1 MTIRIFGRWTLML
14 NSKCNFKDKED
25 WAKRNQKI
33 KMVEEKVKIITFLT
47 STGAKRSVDLDQ
59 RRLN

>member
-1 MTIRIFGRWTLML
+1 ML

-33 KMVEEKVKIITFLT
+33 KMVEEKAKIITFLT